1 MEKIGIQKK
10 NGGVVEALQQA
21 ILSGQIPAGTEMTQ
35 NELAES
41 LGVSRMPVREA
52 LMILEYQGL
61 VVRLPNNHVKAAELT
76 PESLRQI
83 LALGAQLERQAM
95 RHLPP
100 DAALAGEELFQHRA
114 LCRVLP
120 YELHRKLLESIQ
132 ETYLAFA
139 IRSRTQP
146 VNDRLPRLL
155 ALDRRGAPE
164 VLDAWQAYEEELLE
178 LILSVRSQYAG
189 TETH

>member
-1 MEKIGIQKK
+1 MEYIGIQKK

-61 VVRLPNNHVKAAELT
+61 ILRLPNNHVQAADLNEET
-76 PESLRQI
+76 LRQV

-95 RHLPP
+95 RCLPP
-100 DAALAGEELFQHRA
+100 DAALAGDEMLQHRV
-114 LCRVLP
+114 LCRALP
-120 YELHRKLLESIQ
+120 YPFHRKQLESIQ
-132 ETYLAFA
+132 ETYVAFA
-139 IRSRTQP
+139 VQARPAP
-146 VNDRLPRLL
+146 VNDRLPQLL

-164 VLDAWQAYEEELLE
+164 VPTAWHSYEEELLQ
-178 LILSVRSQYAG
+178 LILSVRRNYAG
-189 TETH
+189 TETD